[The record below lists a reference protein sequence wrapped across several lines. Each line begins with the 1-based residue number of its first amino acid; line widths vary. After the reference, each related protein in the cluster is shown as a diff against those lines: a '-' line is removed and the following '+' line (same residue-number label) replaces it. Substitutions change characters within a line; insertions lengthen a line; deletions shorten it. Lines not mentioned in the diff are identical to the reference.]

1 MPPTPISMFLLFCFA
16 LAGCQTQ
23 AASPA
28 PGLGSSGVPG
38 ASDPSRNG
46 LHASAAACD
55 LGATRAGI
63 KATPTE
69 VGGPDR
75 DGMTPLA
82 LAARAGCLPVVSAL
96 VAAGAEVDAVEP
108 ESGWTPL
115 HHAAAQR
122 HAAVVDYLLAH
133 GAEQER
139 KTRRGQTPLGLAL
152 VTAPRYYAPTG
163 PGDRHMTEM
172 VLLSG
177 KARRPIG
184 AAAPA
189 VAMTSP
195 AKKKAPAKKPAAK
208 KPVAKKKAAAA
219 PAKSASSTASS
230 ARARP

>member
-1 MPPTPISMFLLFCFA
+1 MPPTRISMSLLLCFA
-16 LAGCQTQ
+16 LAGCQTH

-28 PGLGSSGVPG
+28 PGLGSSVVPG
-38 ASDPSRNG
+38 ATDPSRNG
-46 LHASAAACD
+46 LHANAAACD
-55 LGATRAGI
+55 VSGAKAAI
-63 KATPTE
+63 KAAPAA
-69 VGGPDR
+69 VDAADR

-96 VAAGAEVDAVEP
+96 VAAGAQPDAVE
-108 ESGWTPL
+108 ERSGWTPL

-133 GAEQER
+133 GAHQER
-139 KTRRGQTPLGLAL
+139 KTRAGQTPLGLAL

-184 AAAPA
+184 AATPA
-189 VAMTSP
+189 VAMKSP
-195 AKKKAPAKKPAAK
+195 AKKKAPAKKPAVK

-219 PAKSASSTASS
+219 PAKATSSSTSS

>member
-1 MPPTPISMFLLFCFA
+1 MPPTRISMSLLLCFA
-16 LAGCQTQ
+16 LAGCQTH

-28 PGLGSSGVPG
+28 PGLGSSVVPG
-38 ASDPSRNG
+38 ATDPPRSG

-55 LGATRAGI
+55 LAAT
-63 KATPTE
+63 KAAAKAQAADLG
-69 VGGPDR
+69 VPDR

-96 VAAGAEVDAVEP
+96 VAAGAESDAVEP

-133 GAEQER
+133 GAQQER

-184 AAAPA
+184 AATPA
-189 VAMTSP
+189 VAMKSP
-195 AKKKAPAKKPAAK
+195 AKKKTPAKKPAAK
-208 KPVAKKKAAAA
+208 KPVAKQKAAAT
-219 PAKSASSTASS
+219 PAKATSSAASS
-230 ARARP
+230 ARP

>member
-1 MPPTPISMFLLFCFA
+1 MPPTRISMSLLLCFA
-16 LAGCQTQ
+16 LAGCQTH

-28 PGLGSSGVPG
+28 PGLGSSVVPG
-38 ASDPSRNG
+38 ATDPPRSG

-55 LGATRAGI
+55 LTAT
-63 KATPTE
+63 KAAAKAQAADLG
-69 VGGPDR
+69 VPDR

-96 VAAGAEVDAVEP
+96 VAAGAEADAVEP

-133 GAEQER
+133 GAQQER

-184 AAAPA
+184 AATPA
-189 VAMTSP
+189 VAM
-195 AKKKAPAKKPAAK
+195 KAPAKKKTPAK
-208 KPVAKKKAAAA
+208 KPVAKKKGAAT
-219 PAKSASSTASS
+219 PAKATKSAASS
-230 ARARP
+230 ARP